1 MLEMLTDKIHLD
13 RLKALGPAG
22 YRLILRVRLTDSK
35 KNMIDG
41 MPPAWSALYNQRGY
55 IMGDPVFL
63 WGLVNNGAKRWEDI
77 DINDYRGVL
86 AKAKAFGLN
95 YGVVVAQQIDG
106 RHTALSVARSNSP
119 YGDAEIS
126 SCVKLLNDILDS
138 HYIHEQPKPNEV
150 EILRLMSQG
159 QSLEEIAVSLQ
170 IAISTVKKRLSRA
183 CTTLDAKT
191 SVQAVAEAVRRQ
203 IV

>member
-1 MLEMLTDKIHLD
+1 MSEMLTDKTYID
-13 RLKALGPAG
+13 RLKTLGPAG
-22 YRLILRVRLTDSK
+22 HRLILRVRLTDSK

-41 MPPAWSALYNQRGY
+41 MPPAWSALYNRRGY

-77 DINDYRGVL
+77 DIKDYRGVL
-86 AKAKAFGLN
+86 TKAKAFGLN
-95 YGVVVAQQIDG
+95 YGVVVSEQTDG
-106 RHTALSVARSNSP
+106 RHTALSVARSDSP
-119 YGDAEIS
+119 YSDAEIS
-126 SCVKLLNDILDS
+126 ACVDLLNDIS
-138 HYIHEQPKPNEV
+138 NSQHIREQPKPNEV

-159 QSLEEIAVSLQ
+159 HSLEEISVLQQ

-183 CTTLDAKT
+183 CATLGAKT

-203 IV
+203 VI